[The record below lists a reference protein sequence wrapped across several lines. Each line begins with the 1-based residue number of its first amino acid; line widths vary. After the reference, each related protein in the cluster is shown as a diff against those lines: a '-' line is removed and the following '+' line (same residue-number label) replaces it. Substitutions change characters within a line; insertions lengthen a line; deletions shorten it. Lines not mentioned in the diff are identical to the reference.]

1 MLHLII
7 GRARSGKTT
16 YVHNLIQD
24 FIKSGQQDIIL
35 LVPEQYSFQTERA
48 MLERLGPL
56 DAGKVEVLSFSRL
69 AHTVLRRRGLEGGQ
83 SLDDSARAVLMSLA
97 LESVQ
102 EQLEIYKKHC
112 LNRAL
117 VKDMLSLCDEFKQ
130 GMVSPDDLMR
140 ERDALPDFL
149 KRKVQEIVLVLNAYD
164 ALVKRSFY
172 DEQDVLTRLSD
183 TLVEFP
189 FFEGRTV
196 VVDAF
201 RGFTA
206 QELAILEHC
215 FAQSLVTYVTLCT
228 DVLSP
233 LDDDM
238 SVFAHT
244 KRTAAKLMQAAKRR
258 DVPIAKP
265 WMLSG
270 VNKYNNF
277 PPKHKR
283 YASPAIAAL
292 EENLYNPAAAVF
304 KEATDDITI
313 IAAEDIVSEC
323 AFVAARIK
331 RLMREDGLRCRDIA
345 VIARTADTYEAQ
357 LKSALKK
364 CGVPVFIDKRQPI
377 LTQPLITLV
386 RSALEIAVEGFSVDA
401 LMRCLKSGLTDM
413 ALDDIAE
420 LENYALIWNIH
431 GSRWEQEWT
440 MNPRGYGSEMT
451 QDDREALK
459 TINALRIRAVEPF
472 QTLRAAF
479 AQAETE
485 SAVTAVYTLLVKLH
499 AGEHLKELAVALEEQ
514 GETAQAL
521 EQERLWDDLMQML
534 DTLVSALR
542 GHRVTSRRLRDL
554 FELILS
560 MRTLGSIPQGLD
572 EITIGSADRIRTSSP
587 KVVFVVG
594 VNEDVF
600 PRNPQIKGI
609 LNGDERLLLLE
620 QGLTV
625 SDAGV
630 YRVFEERLIAYE
642 TLCCASDKLF
652 VSYARKDLKGG
663 RMTAS
668 ELIAQIKRLFPACVK
683 LDTVDIPPA
692 EYVEGERAA
701 FELTAKLMRQ
711 GDELYAALR
720 AYFETHGEYTDKLA
734 ALDRAAGSGVFEM
747 RDKTLLGEL
756 FGKSIRMSPS
766 RIEKYAKCPF
776 SFFCE
781 YTLKA
786 RVRKPAAVDVLQR
799 GTMIHHALERLLKE
813 CGSKQIVA
821 FDEECLSQEVTRI
834 FDEYVDRFMGG
845 KDDKPPEFLYR
856 VRRLTENTC
865 EVISRIARQ
874 LENSVFE
881 PVAFEMNIDD
891 GGDVPPY
898 TLTLDDGTTLRLR
911 GLVDRVDAMTVGDK
925 KYICVVDY
933 KTGGKKLEIGEVLE
947 GINAQM
953 LIYLFAIWANGQ
965 PKFGEVIPA
974 GVFYEGVSPK
984 DVTLDRHASA
994 EEIRDAKDKRS
1005 ALNGLLLKEDAV
1017 IHGLEVDGAGVRVTS
1032 TKGKESASAPEFT
1045 LEQLQKLRESL
1056 DKVLCR
1062 LCTQLREGRIEVS
1075 PVKIIN
1081 THLPCTYCDFSA
1093 VCGFEE
1099 NDTPRTPTIL
1109 DYKAVRSMLDE
1120 KAGEDQ

>member
-1 MLHLII
+1 MLHLIL
-7 GRARSGKTT
+7 GRARGGKTT
-16 YVHNLIQD
+16 YVHTLIQD
-24 FIKSGQQDIIL
+24 FIKNGQQDIVL

-48 MLERLGPL
+48 MLERLGPR

-69 AHTVLRRRGLEGGQ
+69 AHTVLRGCGLEGGP

-97 LESVQ
+97 LESVRDK
-102 EQLEIYKKHC
+102 LEIYQKHC
-112 LNRAL
+112 LNPAL

-140 ERDALPDFL
+140 ESEALPDCLL
-149 KRKVQEIVLVLNAYD
+149 KRKVREIALVLTAYD
-164 ALVKRSFY
+164 ALVNTSFY
-172 DEQDVLTRLSD
+172 DELDVLSRLND
-183 TLVEFP
+183 ALFECA
-189 FFEGRTV
+189 FFEDRVV

-206 QELAILEHC
+206 QELAVLEHC
-215 FAQSLVTYVTLCT
+215 FAQSAVTYVTLCT
-228 DVLSP
+228 DVLDP
-233 LDDDM
+233 ADGDM
-238 SVFAHT
+238 GVFAHT

-258 DVPIAKP
+258 DVRIAKP

-283 YASPAIAAL
+283 YASRAIAAL
-292 EENLYNPAAAVF
+292 EQSIYNPAAAVF
-304 KEATDDITI
+304 EEPTEDITI

-323 AFVAARIK
+323 AVVAARIK
-331 RLMREDGLRCRDIA
+331 RLMREEGLRCRDIT

-386 RSALEIAVEGFSVDA
+386 RSALEIAVDGFSVDA

-413 ALDDIAE
+413 ELEDIAE
-420 LENYALIWNIH
+420 LENYALIWNIQ
-431 GSRWEQEWT
+431 GRRWEQEWT
-440 MNPRGYGSEMT
+440 MNPRGYGTETTMEDNET
-451 QDDREALK
+451 VTR
-459 TINALRIRAVEPF
+459 INALRARAVEPF
-472 QTLRAAF
+472 QTLREAF
-479 AQAETE
+479 GQADAET
-485 SAVTAVYTLLVKLH
+485 AATAVYNLLVQLR
-499 AGEHLKELAVALEEQ
+499 AGERLKALAIALEEQ

-521 EQERLWDDLMQML
+521 EQERLWDDLMQVL
-534 DTLVSALR
+534 DTVVSALR
-542 GHRVTSRRLRDL
+542 GHRVSPARLRDL

-560 MRTLGSIPQGLD
+560 MRSLGSIPQGLD

-600 PRNPQIKGI
+600 PRNPQMKGI
-609 LNGDERLLLLE
+609 LNGDERLELLKR
-620 QGLTV
+620 GLTV
-625 SDAGV
+625 SDAGEYKV
-630 YRVFEERLIAYE
+630 YEERLIAYE

-668 ELIAQIKRLFPACVK
+668 ELIAQIKRLFPGCVK
-683 LDTVDIPPA
+683 LDTVAIPPA
-692 EYVEGERAA
+692 DYVEGERAA

-711 GDELYAALR
+711 GEELYAALR
-720 AYFETHGEYTDKLA
+720 AYFEARGEYADKLA
-734 ALDRAAGSGVFEM
+734 ALDRAAGSGNFEI
-747 RDKTLLGEL
+747 RDKTLLRGL
-756 FGKSIRMSPS
+756 FGNTMRMSPS

-799 GTMIHHALERLLKE
+799 GTMIHYALEQLLKE
-813 CGSKQIVA
+813 VGSKQLVA
-821 FDEECLSQEVTRI
+821 YDKDRLSREVAQV

-845 KDDKPPEFLYR
+845 KSDKSPEFLYR
-856 VRRLTENTC
+856 VRRLAENTC
-865 EVISRIARQ
+865 EVISRIVRQ
-874 LENSVFE
+874 LENSAFE
-881 PVAFEMNIDD
+881 PAAFELRIDED
-891 GGDVPPY
+891 GEIPPY
-898 TLTLDDGTTLRLR
+898 SLTLEDGTTLLLR
-911 GLVDRVDAMTVGDK
+911 GNVDRVDAMAVGEK
-925 KYICVVDY
+925 TYIRVVDY
-933 KTGGKKLEIGEVLE
+933 KTGGKEFEIGEVLE
-947 GINAQM
+947 GVNAQM

-965 PKFGEVIPA
+965 ARFGDVIPA
-974 GVFYEGVSPK
+974 GVFYEGVSPRDLILK
-984 DVTLDRHASA
+984 RHASE

-1005 ALNGLLLKEDAV
+1005 AVSGFVLEEDAASQ
-1017 IHGLEVDGAGVRVTS
+1017 GFEADDTDPRVQT
-1032 TKGKESASAPEFT
+1032 TTDKEKSKTPMLT
-1045 LEQLQKLRESL
+1045 LKQLRALRQCL
-1056 DKVLCR
+1056 DEVLCR
-1062 LCTQLREGRIEVS
+1062 LCAQLREGHIEVS
-1075 PVKIIN
+1075 PMKIGDRI
-1081 THLPCTYCDFSA
+1081 PCAYCDFAA

-1099 NDTPRTPTIL
+1099 NDTPRITKVFKL
-1109 DYKAVRSMLDE
+1109 DAVRSMLDE